1 MDNEKLI
8 HAIERYER
16 SWLLFALV
24 MIVVFLI
31 FIGYTLTGF
40 AFYVPS
46 AAERIDP
53 TTVRNEG
60 SLFANPRVEKTGDNV
75 YTAYVLAQ
83 AFTFLPGEIRVPKG
97 AKVVFYVTSPDVQ
110 HGFHIRGTNVNVQVI
125 PGEVGKVEHTFD
137 EPGEYLVICNEYCGL
152 GHQDMIGK
160 IIVEDK

>member
-1 MDNEKLI
+1 MDNEKMI

-53 TTVRNEG
+53 TKVRAEG

-97 AKVVFYVTSPDVQ
+97 ARVVFLVTSPEGGAHLQRTGRVPGHLQRVLRPRAPGHDRQ
-110 HGFHIRGTNVNVQVI
+110 DHRG
-125 PGEVGKVEHTFD
+125 G
-137 EPGEYLVICNEYCGL
+137 
-152 GHQDMIGK
+152 
-160 IIVEDK
+160 